1 MAVDHLLQ
9 VGADG
14 VEIVGDQRL
23 GHDRLRI
30 DRFQPHQRLTIDQ
43 VIARCSEQCDDAA
56 GIGRMQQVLHLHG
69 FEHADLRTGGQHV
82 TDGDLELHQPGRHR
96 RVDRELAGALRFGLR

>member
-30 DRFQPHQRLTIDQ
+30 DRFQPHQRLAIDQ
-43 VIARCSEQCDDAA
+43 VIARRSEQRDDAA
-56 GIGRMQQVLHLHG
+56 GIGRVQQVLHLHG
-69 FEHADLRTGGQHV
+69 FEHADLRTGRQHV
-82 TDGDLELHQPGRHR
+82 ADGDLELHQPGRHR
-96 RVDRELAGALRFGLR
+96 RVDRELASALRFGLR